1 MQVVCGASPKQF
13 QRAVHIR
20 QSICINTTLRKAE
33 RETVQTKTS
42 EFTGTR
48 ATRASVAIPI
58 QGPGVAESIY
68 QRTQKKSGGNF
79 FPPMFAIRISNETID
94 YELFSRVLFTVN
106 INSCV
111 NRVNSII

>member
-1 MQVVCGASPKQF
+1 MQVVRGASPKQF

-58 QGPGVAESIY
+58 QGPRAAESIY
-68 QRTQKKSGGNF
+68 QRTHKK
-79 FPPMFAIRISNETID
+79 IRREFLPAHVCN
-94 YELFSRVLFTVN
+94 
-106 INSCV
+106 
-111 NRVNSII
+111 